1 MSFCFQNEILCVERK
16 ETVMNRKLLN
26 ETIKPVITIDFGI
39 MLAMGIIALIV
50 KKPLAGIIILA
61 AAVLSRVFHFYISE
75 RNAKNKFASLQK
87 NLQEAADEMTKAFAI
102 GSPLLTCMVGADG
115 KLVWANDSFAEFF
128 PDQESFDKYAGK
140 KFTDLFFDEK
150 DAPEDIAI
158 GSKVWRVNASPVAR
172 PDGSMARMLFWQD
185 ISEQEALHQ
194 VLKDTKPCIAVFE
207 IDNYDELIESSPT
220 DEQST
225 IAAALDVAIRSWAQ
239 EMEAGLVKLKASR
252 YAMFF
257 ENKHLT
263 ALRENRFAIL
273 DRMHEIET
281 KADFPTSLSI
291 GISVGEASNEALLES
306 AIEAVELAQARG
318 GDQAVIRNRGGQA
331 EYYGGTLPTVEKRN
345 KGKSRVLAHSLA
357 RLISNSDKVFIM
369 GHVNPDMD
377 ALGAAAGVFALAK
390 NIGKNAAIVLNEPSD
405 GIDIAY
411 KAARDEGE
419 LSFISHDLAMEM
431 VTDKTLVVV
440 VDCHRAAITEC
451 PQLLEKAGKLAV
463 IDHHRKA
470 ADAIEGTD
478 LLHMEVYA
486 SSASELITEMLQ
498 YSGNNGAI
506 NKFKAELL
514 LAGIILDTK
523 NFSINTGVRTFDA
536 AAWLKGHGTD
546 NSIIKEYYKVSLEM
560 FQKKANIVANAEILS
575 NGIAVAYTREEDSA
589 MQILAAQVAD
599 ELLDMK
605 GVEASFVAGR
615 LDERTTVSA
624 RSNGKVNVQ
633 VIMEELGGGGHQNV
647 AGAQVDE
654 SPEEAIAKIVKIMRE
669 QEIL

>member
-1 MSFCFQNEILCVERK
+1 MERK
-16 ETVMNRKLLN
+16 AGAMNRKLLN

-39 MLAMGIIALIV
+39 MLAMGIIALII

-75 RNAKNKFASLQK
+75 RNAKNKFAALHK
-87 NLQEAADEMTKAFAI
+87 NLQEEADEMTKAFAA
-102 GSPLLTCMVGADG
+102 GSPLLTCMVSADG
-115 KLVWANDSFAEFF
+115 KLLWANDRFAEFF
-128 PDQESFDKYAGK
+128 SDQEVFDKYAGK

-158 GSKVWRVNASPVAR
+158 ENKVWRVNASPVAR

-185 ISEQEALHQ
+185 ISEQESIRQ
-194 VLKDTKPCIAVFE
+194 ILKETKPCVAVIE
-207 IDNYDELIESSPT
+207 IDNYDELIESAPIE
-220 DEQST
+220 EQST
-225 IAAALDVAIRSWAQ
+225 IAASLDVAIRTWSQ

-263 ALRENRFAIL
+263 KLRENRFAIL

-291 GISVGEASNEALLES
+291 GISVGEASNEDLLES
-306 AIEAVELAQARG
+306 ATEAVELAQARG
-318 GDQAVIRNRGGQA
+318 GDQAVVRNRGGQA

-357 RLISNSDKVFIM
+357 RLISASDKVFIM

-377 ALGAAAGVFALAK
+377 ALGAASGVYALAK
-390 NIGKNAAIVLNEPSD
+390 NLGKSAAVVLDEPSE
-405 GIDIAY
+405 GIEIAY
-411 KAARDEGE
+411 RAIRKEEGE
-419 LSFISHDLAMEM
+419 LSFISHDLALEM
-431 VTDKTLVVV
+431 TTPSTLVVV
-440 VDCHRAAITEC
+440 VDCHRAAIAEC
-451 PQLLEKAGKLAV
+451 PELLEKAGKLAV

-470 ADAIEGTD
+470 ADAIEGAD
-478 LLHMEVYA
+478 LLHIEVYA
-486 SSASELITEMLQ
+486 SSSSELISEMLQ
-498 YSGNNGAI
+498 YSGNNGTI
-506 NKFKAELL
+506 SKFKAELL
-514 LAGIILDTK
+514 LAGIVLDTK
-523 NFSINTGVRTFDA
+523 NFTMNTGVRTFDA
-536 AAWLKGHGTD
+536 AAWLRRHGAE
-546 NSIIKEYYKVSLEM
+546 NNVIKEYYKVSLEM
-560 FQKKANIVANAEILS
+560 FQKKANIIANAEILS
-575 NGIAVAYTREEDSA
+575 NGIAVAYTRDSDSG

-615 LDERTTVSA
+615 IDGRTTVSA
-624 RSNGKVNVQ
+624 RSNGKINVQ
-633 VIMEELGGGGHQNV
+633 VIMEALGGGGHQNV